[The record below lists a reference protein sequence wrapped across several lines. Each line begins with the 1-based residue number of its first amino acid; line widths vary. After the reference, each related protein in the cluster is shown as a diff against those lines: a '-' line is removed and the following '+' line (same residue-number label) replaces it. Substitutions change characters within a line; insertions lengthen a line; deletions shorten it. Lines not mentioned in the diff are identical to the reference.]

1 MKIERIEL
9 YNFGSYEDINSF
21 ELMSDDTDKRI
32 VIVGGKNGAGKTT
45 LFTAMQICL
54 YGHASF
60 GFKTAGKRYLKEVYD
75 LINNRARLDE
85 SKSAYVKI
93 EFSER
98 RIDTDHY
105 VVIRSWTWSDNSV
118 KEVFAVIQNG
128 VTLDEE
134 ASLDFQNY
142 LLHLIPP
149 ELHKLYFFDGEKIA
163 DYFLDDQHN
172 NIKDALLVLSGND
185 TYEILYSNVRRI
197 LNGVE
202 SDSES
207 VAQNYANQKDVLAK
221 CRKKEEVLLFEQREI
236 VSDIDRLEAEL
247 QNENDK
253 YASNGGVSLEEW
265 KDLQRALKEEE
276 DRREGLSCDL
286 KEIAADVLP
295 FLLVKDLL
303 MNVRAQISTEKELRA
318 YRAFQDSLLTSHF
331 KRWLSNAMKKTSS
344 QDNASDSEILI
355 NEIQAFFENRELE
368 SKEPILML
376 SEDESILVMNKIS
389 LVESFRAFTISENRR
404 RIEESLQYST
414 ELRER
419 LQKSSIENFESHIGR
434 VTQITLQLEKAK
446 ARQERNGSELLAV
459 QDESIELKRILEIS
473 RKALET
479 ELKKRSVSAL
489 SDRVLLLVEEL
500 QEQQYKKLIANVE
513 RDINRKF
520 RELIRK
526 DSFVDHI
533 FLDHDFSLHLVR
545 NQAVD
550 VSTLKL
556 TAKKY
561 GVSALKGSL
570 KNAGY
575 SSLIEQL
582 NTTEDSLG
590 LALAEYSA
598 EEIILPVELDHNR
611 FSNGEKQILVM
622 SLYWAIMN
630 QSHNELP
637 FIIDTPFARIDTEHR
652 VNITEKFF
660 KELPGQLFVL
670 STNEELRHEH
680 IAALDQQIAN
690 VYMLEYGEDKRTH
703 ISEGSYFEV
712 E

>member
-1 MKIERIEL
+1 MKIERMEL
-9 YNFGSYEDINSF
+9 YNFGSYEDVNSF
-21 ELMSDDTDKRI
+21 EFMSDDATKRI
-32 VIVGGKNGAGKTT
+32 VIIGGKNGAGKTT

-60 GFKTAGKRYLKEVYD
+60 GFKTSGKRYLKEVYD

-98 RIDTDHY
+98 RIDVDHY
-105 VVIRSWTWSDNSV
+105 TVIRSWTWSDSSV
-118 KEVFAVIQNG
+118 EETFTVIQNG

-163 DYFLDDQHN
+163 DYFLDEQHN

-185 TYEILYSNVRRI
+185 TYEILYRNVRRL
-197 LNGVE
+197 LNGAE

-207 VAQNYANQKDVLAK
+207 AAQNYADQKEALA
-221 CRKKEEVLLFEQREI
+221 RSEKKEEILLSEQREI
-236 VSDIDRLEAEL
+236 ISDIDRLEAEI
-247 QNENDK
+247 QSENDK
-253 YASNGGVSLEEW
+253 YASNGGVTLDEW
-265 KDLQRALKEEE
+265 KDLQRNLKEEE
-276 DRREGLSCDL
+276 DRREKLSCDL

-295 FLLVKDLL
+295 FLIVKDLL
-303 MNVRAQISTEKELRA
+303 ADVRTQISTEKELRA
-318 YRAFQDSLLTSHF
+318 YQAFQDSLLTSRF
-331 KRWLSNAMKKTSS
+331 KRWLSNAVKKTSS
-344 QDNASDSEILI
+344 QDNASDAEILM
-355 NEIQAFFENRELE
+355 NAIQSFFENRELE
-368 SKEPILML
+368 SKELILML
-376 SEDESILVMNKIS
+376 SEDESDLVMNKIS
-389 LVESFRAFTISENRR
+389 LVEAFDASKIGESRR
-404 RIEESLQYST
+404 GIEESLQHST

-419 LQKSSIENFESHIGR
+419 AQKSSIENFESHVGR
-434 VTQITLQLEKAK
+434 VAQITLQLEKAK
-446 ARQERNGSELLAV
+446 ARQERNGSELLAAKEAV
-459 QDESIELKRILEIS
+459 TELKRVLEIS

-489 SDRVLLLVEEL
+489 SDCVLLLVEEL
-500 QEQQYKKLIANVE
+500 QEQQYRKLIADVE
-513 RDINRKF
+513 RDLNRKF

-533 FLDHDFSLHLVR
+533 FLDYDFSLHLVR
-545 NQAVD
+545 NQAVE
-550 VSTLKL
+550 VSALKL
-556 TAKKY
+556 TVKKH

-570 KNAGY
+570 KSAGY
-575 SSLIEQL
+575 HALIEQL
-582 NTTEDSLG
+582 NTTESSLG
-590 LALAEYSA
+590 FALAEYSGDT
-598 EEIILPVELDHNR
+598 ILLPVELDHTR
-611 FSNGEKQILVM
+611 FSNGEKQVLVM

-637 FIIDTPFARIDTEHR
+637 FMIDTPFARIDTEHR
-652 VNITEKFF
+652 ANITEKFF

-690 VYMLEYGEDKRTH
+690 VYMLEYGEDKRTRV
-703 ISEGSYFEV
+703 SEGSYFEV